1 MPRTCTIRAHP
12 ERDALEAAMVA
23 GETLRDIAR
32 RFRVGK
38 DTARHKADNLPE
50 RLAKAHEVEEV
61 DDADA
66 LLSRLRGLNRETA
79 AILKEA
85 REEGS
90 KDNELALKAIAC
102 VEEQI
107 ELEGRLL
114 DVLNDR
120 PQVNILVSPEWL
132 TVRGAVFDALGGSI
146 GLIGAARSGLVVA
159 ADPDDPERRILAPN
173 KNNLS
178 KPAPSL
184 AFGMET
190 AKNGAARVVWSG
202 RSDLSA
208 AQILRPPTDE
218 GDESARSKAKDFL
231 LYELRD
237 SPMAA

>member
-1 MPRTCTIRAHP
+1 VPRACTICAHP

-38 DTARHKADNLPE
+38 DAAARHKADHLPE

-61 DDADA
+61 ADADT
-66 LLSRLRGLNRETA
+66 LLSRLRSLNRETA

-90 KDNELALKAIAC
+90 KDNELALKAIAR
-102 VEEQI
+102 VEKQI

-132 TVRGAVFDALGGSI
+132 AVRGALLDALSPYPEARASVAGS
-146 GLIGAARSGLVVA
+146 LLELGAS
-159 ADPDDPERRILAPN
+159 
-173 KNNLS
+173 
-178 KPAPSL
+178 
-184 AFGMET
+184 
-190 AKNGAARVVWSG
+190 
-202 RSDLSA
+202 
-208 AQILRPPTDE
+208 
-218 GDESARSKAKDFL
+218 
-231 LYELRD
+231 
-237 SPMAA
+237 